1 MDEREGKQPFSLN
14 ISYAIPKHHRIA
26 YKYIHLGYINQLD
39 YQ

>member
-14 ISYAIPKHHRIA
+14 ISYVITKHCRIA
-26 YKYIHLGYINQLD
+26 YNYVHLGYINQLD

>member
-14 ISYAIPKHHRIA
+14 ISYVILKHYRIA
-26 YKYIHLGYINQLD
+26 YKYVNLGYINHLD